1 MVCVLFFQKWRIEFE
16 LKREVRGGRLWV
28 FRWGSEADQERNKC
42 FLRIVYIMSKS
53 GKKVDVWRPSI
64 ATQPFRAKIAAK
76 GSHAE
81 RFQSAVDRAVQET
94 MRAKEIKRE
103 YSPIPRSKG
112 GRRRTLKRGG
122 KYCKKYGRR
131 KSKKCGCS
139 MFSFR

>member
-1 MVCVLFFQKWRIEFE
+1 M
-16 LKREVRGGRLWV
+16 LKRG
-28 FRWGSEADQERNKC
+28 NK
-42 FLRIVYIMSKS
+42 VYI
-53 GKKVDVWRPSI
+53 P
-64 ATQPFRAKIAAK
+64 PNPLNNFRAKIAAK
-76 GSHAE
+76 GSQAE

-103 YSPIPRSKG
+103 YSPSPRSKG

-122 KYCKKYGRR
+122 KYCKKYGGR

>member
-1 MVCVLFFQKWRIEFE
+1 M
-16 LKREVRGGRLWV
+16 LKRG
-28 FRWGSEADQERNKC
+28 NK
-42 FLRIVYIMSKS
+42 VYI
-53 GKKVDVWRPSI
+53 PPNPLN
-64 ATQPFRAKIAAK
+64 TFRAKVAAQ

-103 YSPIPRSKG
+103 YSPNPRSKG

-122 KYCKKYGRR
+122 KYCKKYGGR

-139 MFSFR
+139 LFSFR

>member
-1 MVCVLFFQKWRIEFE
+1 M
-16 LKREVRGGRLWV
+16 LKRG
-28 FRWGSEADQERNKC
+28 NK
-42 FLRIVYIMSKS
+42 VYMPPNPLNS
-53 GKKVDVWRPSI
+53 
-64 ATQPFRAKIAAK
+64 FRAKIAAK
-76 GSHAE
+76 GSQAE

-103 YSPIPRSKG
+103 YSPTRSKG

-122 KYCKKYGRR
+122 KYCKKYGGR

>member
-1 MVCVLFFQKWRIEFE
+1 
-16 LKREVRGGRLWV
+16 
-28 FRWGSEADQERNKC
+28 
-42 FLRIVYIMSKS
+42 MSKS

-103 YSPIPRSKG
+103 YSPKRSKG

-122 KYCKKYGRR
+122 KYCKKYGGR

>member
-1 MVCVLFFQKWRIEFE
+1 M
-16 LKREVRGGRLWV
+16 LKQG
-28 FRWGSEADQERNKC
+28 NK
-42 FLRIVYIMSKS
+42 VYI
-53 GKKVDVWRPSI
+53 
-64 ATQPFRAKIAAK
+64 QPNPLNTFRAKVAAK

-103 YSPIPRSKG
+103 YSPKPRSKG
-112 GRRRTLKRGG
+112 GRRRRTLKRGG
-122 KYCKKYGRR
+122 KYCKKYGGR

>member
-1 MVCVLFFQKWRIEFE
+1 
-16 LKREVRGGRLWV
+16 
-28 FRWGSEADQERNKC
+28 
-42 FLRIVYIMSKS
+42 MSNAAN
-53 GKKVDVWRPSI
+53 KVDVWRPSI

-94 MRAKEIKRE
+94 MRAKQIKRE
-103 YSPIPRSKG
+103 YSPKRSKG

-122 KYCKKYGRR
+122 KYCKKYGGR

>member
-1 MVCVLFFQKWRIEFE
+1 
-16 LKREVRGGRLWV
+16 
-28 FRWGSEADQERNKC
+28 
-42 FLRIVYIMSKS
+42 MSHT
-53 GKKVDVWRPSI
+53 GHKVDVWRPSI

-94 MRAKEIKRE
+94 MRAKHIKRAS
-103 YSPIPRSKG
+103 SPKRSKG

-122 KYCKKYGRR
+122 KYCKRYGGR

-139 MFSFR
+139 LFSFR

>member
-1 MVCVLFFQKWRIEFE
+1 M
-16 LKREVRGGRLWV
+16 LKRG
-28 FRWGSEADQERNKC
+28 NK
-42 FLRIVYIMSKS
+42 VYI
-53 GKKVDVWRPSI
+53 PPNPLN
-64 ATQPFRAKIAAK
+64 TFRAKVAAK

-103 YSPIPRSKG
+103 YSPNPRSKG

-122 KYCKKYGRR
+122 KYCKKYGGR

>member
-1 MVCVLFFQKWRIEFE
+1 M
-16 LKREVRGGRLWV
+16 LKRG
-28 FRWGSEADQERNKC
+28 NK
-42 FLRIVYIMSKS
+42 VYI
-53 GKKVDVWRPSI
+53 PPNPLN
-64 ATQPFRAKIAAK
+64 TFRAKVAAK

-94 MRAKEIKRE
+94 MRAEEIKRE
-103 YSPIPRSKG
+103 YSPKPRSKG

-122 KYCKKYGRR
+122 KYCKKYGGR

>member
-1 MVCVLFFQKWRIEFE
+1 M
-16 LKREVRGGRLWV
+16 LKRG
-28 FRWGSEADQERNKC
+28 NK
-42 FLRIVYIMSKS
+42 VY
-53 GKKVDVWRPSI
+53 VPPNPLN
-64 ATQPFRAKIAAK
+64 TFRAKVAAK

-103 YSPIPRSKG
+103 YSPSPRSKG

-122 KYCKKYGRR
+122 KYCKKYGGR

-139 MFSFR
+139 LFSFR

>member
-1 MVCVLFFQKWRIEFE
+1 
-16 LKREVRGGRLWV
+16 
-28 FRWGSEADQERNKC
+28 
-42 FLRIVYIMSKS
+42 MSKS
-53 GKKVDVWRPSI
+53 SNKVDVWRPSI
-64 ATQPFRAKIAAK
+64 ATQPFRAKVAAK

-94 MRAKEIKRE
+94 MRAKQIKRE
-103 YSPIPRSKG
+103 YSPNPRSKG

-122 KYCKKYGRR
+122 KYCKKYGGR

>member
-1 MVCVLFFQKWRIEFE
+1 M
-16 LKREVRGGRLWV
+16 LKRG
-28 FRWGSEADQERNKC
+28 NK
-42 FLRIVYIMSKS
+42 VYM
-53 GKKVDVWRPSI
+53 PPNPLN
-64 ATQPFRAKIAAK
+64 TFRAKVAAK

-103 YSPIPRSKG
+103 YSPNPRSKG

-122 KYCKKYGRR
+122 KYCKKYGGR

-139 MFSFR
+139 LFSFR